1 MGVKNFSNFVVN
13 IGYIES
19 LKKSWLLQQSGCVIS
34 TVLRL

>member
-19 LKKSWLLQQSGCVIS
+19 LKKSWLLQQS
-34 TVLRL
+34 LFFHF